1 MKIRI
6 YYLLISLC
14 SFSIYAEEYEF
25 SPAMLSAGGLSDI
38 SALSGEDT
46 FYNPGEYDVS
56 VYINNKLFSKKS
68 LTFERKGKSLTPLF
82 TGEFINSLPLK
93 RSQKPWLMTE
103 NTRLK
108 LFCRR

>member
-56 VYINNKLFSKKS
+56 VYINNKLFSKKVAD
-68 LTFERKGKSLTPLF
+68 F
-82 TGEFINSLPLK
+82 
-93 RSQKPWLMTE
+93 
-103 NTRLK
+103 
-108 LFCRR
+108 